1 MLRLLLGYSRRVL
14 CDSGRGW
21 STGDSSARR
30 VFADFKHTQ
39 DAKHPTDDQRLPFHR
54 ALRSTIHTARF
65 GREDGGSQSK
75 LPRSGFGV
83 ATEPTSAPRAYVFT
97 RRRFSPC
104 MGCHKYRGLQTRIG
118 CLTGRT
124 IADLMRATHLDRP
137 QNERDMEGRSLQILC
152 TYTERPGE

>member
-1 MLRLLLGYSRRVL
+1 MCCAIVAEDGQREILVQGVYLRTLSIPRTQSAQPMI
-14 CDSGRGW
+14 SGCHFIGHFVQPYILPDLEGR
-21 STGDSSARR
+21 TAARR
-30 VFADFKHTQ
+30 ANFLGLGSVW
-39 DAKHPTDDQRLPFHR
+39 RL
-54 ALRSTIHTARF
+54 S
-65 GREDGGSQSK
+65 
-75 LPRSGFGV
+75 
-83 ATEPTSAPRAYVFT
+83 PRAYVFT

-104 MGCHKYRGLQTRIG
+104 MGCHKYWGLQTRIG